1 MTAPA
6 DERNAGSSDPGGSGP
21 APAAHDAPGIHRH
34 EHAHDEE
41 VHRHPHHH
49 PERRGP
55 VHEHAHGTGFERLT
69 YLVSPLHDL
78 DPRAKILAAVA
89 LVLAVV
95 LTPPLRPLE
104 AALLVALLLAV
115 AIIGRLPLRAVLA
128 RAALVLPVAATI
140 ALFAPVARSGGSLSI
155 GGIAGAYAGGGWI
168 ATWAILSK
176 AGMSALVMVLLSA
189 TTPLPRLIR
198 GFEALRVPDVFI
210 TLVSF
215 LSRYVGVLREE
226 LRCLRTAL
234 DCRAPSLARAR
245 RWRLYGNLA
254 GNLFVRAYDRGERI
268 HAAMM
273 SRGFDGR
280 LPTAEALRVR
290 SADALL
296 LALAFM
302 TAVAV
307 ALY

>member
-1 MTAPA
+1 VNVPA
-6 DERNAGSSDPGGSGP
+6 GASENV
-21 APAAHDAPGIHRH
+21 PAAKHDTAGIHRH
-34 EHAHDEE
+34 EHAHEAE

-55 VHEHAHGTGFERLT
+55 VHEHGHGTGFERLT
-69 YLVSPLHDL
+69 YLVSPMHDL
-78 DPRAKILAAVA
+78 DPRAKILASLV

-95 LTPPLRPLE
+95 LTPPLLPLE
-104 AALLVALLLAV
+104 FACLVALLLSAAV
-115 AIIGRLPLRAVLA
+115 IGGLPLGAVLA
-128 RAALVLPVAATI
+128 RASLVLPVAATI
-140 ALFAPVARSGGSLSI
+140 ALFAPIARSGGSFSI

-168 ATWAILSK
+168 AAWAILSK
-176 AGMSALVMVLLSA
+176 AWMSVLVTVLLSA

-215 LSRYVGVLREE
+215 LSRYVGVLRTE
-226 LRCLRTAL
+226 LRSLSTAL
-234 DCRAPSLARAR
+234 DCRAPSVTRLR

-254 GNLFVRAYDRGERI
+254 GNLFVRAYDRGVRI
-268 HAAMM
+268 QAAMM

-280 LPTAEALRVR
+280 LPTAEILRFR
-290 SADALL
+290 AADAVLMTL
-296 LALAFM
+296 VAM